1 MSNKN
6 SVSLIGRV
14 GQDPE
19 FKDFG
24 DGNGVCNLSLATSEK
39 YKDKDG
45 EQVESTEWHNLV
57 LWGNQA
63 KFVRDYVR
71 KGNRMSIEGKLKTEV
86 WETDSGEKRY
96 KTVITVREF
105 GTFDFNEDLE
115 GSGSNKEKSSPKSK
129 KPAKKSTKA
138 EDTGGW

>member
-24 DGNGVCNLSLATSEK
+24 DDNGVCNLSLATSEK

-57 LWGNQA
+57 FWGNQA

-71 KGNRMSIEGKLKTEV
+71 KGNRMSIEGKLKTEM
-86 WETDSGEKRY
+86 WETDAGEKRY

-105 GTFDFNEDLE
+105 GTFDFNELDE
-115 GSGSNKEKSSPKSK
+115 AKGSNENTGSKSRKTGKKATKS
-129 KPAKKSTKA
+129 